1 MSGYAGV
8 NTLDGY
14 EELKNYACCGFA
26 SKYLQECVYSKSDYE
41 IDPKASIFKT
51 KSDDKID
58 IQVYTKLVQLDS
70 KLGTTASE
78 QLYWLLDCSLRL
90 DLLKV

>member
-1 MSGYAGV
+1 M
-8 NTLDGY
+8 NTSNEY
-14 EELKNYACCGFA
+14 EELKEQGFAGFA
-26 SKYLQECVYSKSDYE
+26 SRYSLDVCVKSKSDDE
-41 IDPKASIFKT
+41 INLPAYIAKL

-58 IQVYTKLVQLDS
+58 IQVYSKLVQLDA

-78 QLYWLLDCSLRL
+78 QLFWLLNLSLRL